1 MNETARQLLSRIE
14 AIDASAADNRLRAE
28 AYQRVVGE
36 LKDVSGRATS
46 PDGVVTVI
54 AGPGG
59 VISSVTFTERAGETD
74 PSVLSADVMRAIGQA
89 QAAAARTQA
98 DVVRRG
104 LGDTELLDR
113 VLDSDERLFGAARPD
128 SVAPPAPVPASAQPD
143 VVDEEYFE
151 EFDLFDD
158 DDEPAR

>member
-1 MNETARQLLSRIE
+1 MNETARQLLARIE
-14 AIDASAADNRLRAE
+14 TIDASAADNRLRAE
-28 AYQRVVGE
+28 AYQRVAGE
-36 LKDVSGRATS
+36 LKNASGKATS
-46 PDGVVTVI
+46 PDGVVTVV

-59 VISSVTFTERAGETD
+59 VISSVIFSERARETD
-74 PSVLSADVMRAIGQA
+74 PSVLSADVMQAISEA
-89 QAAAARTQA
+89 QSTVAWAQA

-113 VLDSDERLFGAARPD
+113 VLDSDERLFGASRPE
-128 SVAPPAPVPASAQPD
+128 SVLPPAPEPERSEPD

-158 DDEPAR
+158 DEPAR